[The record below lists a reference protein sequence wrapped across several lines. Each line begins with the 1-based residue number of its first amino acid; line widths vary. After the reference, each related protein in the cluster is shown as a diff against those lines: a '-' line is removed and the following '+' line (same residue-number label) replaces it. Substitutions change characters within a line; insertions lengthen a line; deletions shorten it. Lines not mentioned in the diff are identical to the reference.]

1 MSVLKRIAFYQG
13 RRDEVPNQQ
22 LAVELARTRNSKG
35 ITEIA
40 QNLGNKDRNV
50 QSDCLKVLYEI
61 GYLQPEL
68 IADYVEQFLNQLQ
81 SKNNRMVWGSMI
93 ALGTISAIRP
103 KQIWH
108 RIDEV
113 IEAVNTGSLITVVWG
128 VKTLAGVASTNRKY
142 KERLFPILLTQI
154 RICLPRDVPMHAES
168 SLVAVDER
176 NKALFLSVLEFAED
190 RSHSFPVGPFAE
202 SHPSAG
208 VSIGRVRRRGRLAVR
223 SARQDHGEAGMG
235 FRTAGLGE

>member
-1 MSVLKRIAFYQG
+1 MSVLNRIAFYQS

-35 ITEIA
+35 IAEIA
-40 QNLGNKDRNV
+40 HNLDNKNRNV

-68 IADYVEQFLNQLQ
+68 IADYVEQFLGLLQ

-93 ALGTISAIRP
+93 ALGTVCAIRP
-103 KQIWH
+103 KLIWS

-113 IEAVNTGSLITVVWG
+113 IEAIETGTLITVVWG

-142 KERLFPILLTQI
+142 QERLFPILLEQI
-154 RICLPRDVPMHAES
+154 RTCLPRDVPMHAES

-176 NKALFLSVLEFAED
+176 NKALFLSVLESRKSELTPSQAA
-190 RSHSFPVGPFAE
+190 RLRKVTRWLE
-202 SHPSAG
+202 SASAG
-208 VSIGRVRRRGRLAVR
+208 
-223 SARQDHGEAGMG
+223 
-235 FRTAGLGE
+235 

>member
-1 MSVLKRIAFYQG
+1 MSVLNRIAFYQG

-35 ITEIA
+35 IAEIA
-40 QNLGNKDRNV
+40 HNLDNKNRNV

-68 IADYVEQFLNQLQ
+68 IADYVEQFLGLLQ

-93 ALGTISAIRP
+93 ALGTVCAIRP
-103 KQIWH
+103 KLIWS

-113 IEAVNTGSLITVVWG
+113 IEAIETGTLITVVWG

-142 KERLFPILLTQI
+142 QERLFPILLEQI
-154 RICLPRDVPMHAES
+154 RTCLPRDVPMHAES

-176 NKALFLSVLEFAED
+176 NKALFLSVLESRKSELTPSQAA
-190 RSHSFPVGPFAE
+190 RLRKVTRRLE
-202 SHPSAG
+202 SASAG
-208 VSIGRVRRRGRLAVR
+208 
-223 SARQDHGEAGMG
+223 
-235 FRTAGLGE
+235 